1 MSNSRPYP
9 LIGTPASQA
18 EIQSVANQLSGVDI
32 YASSNLIYLDNI
44 LLKKYNGSKV
54 RLGSI
59 DAQIN
64 IINKIH
70 DTFPNITTEE
80 LRKWIRLLTSTHPKI
95 DTSISTLKYF
105 QPVSEEVASRI
116 LSKYYDTPSLNL
128 EDWPKTATS
137 LRKIVKNKMLTN
149 DVQMV
154 EESYLL
160 LNNNM
165 LNNLSNEFTEERK
178 NISTALT
185 IQGRNTLAHDFHL
198 AGDIT
203 YGDLIGDINFQNQ
216 YHQILNNMFGD
227 VLRLINHI
235 TTINISENIV
245 NDMFVLKIEDKI
257 IIVSMKGD
265 QVVEPAANIDDS
277 NLVPEIE
284 Q

>member
-59 DAQIN
+59 GAQIN

-80 LRKWIRLLTSTHPKI
+80 LRKWIHLLTSTHPKI

-149 DVQMV
+149 DAQMV
-154 EESYLL
+154 EDSYLL

-185 IQGRNTLAHDFHL
+185 IQGRKTLAHDFHL

-203 YGDLIGDINFQNQ
+203 YSSLIGDINFQNQ

-235 TTINISENIV
+235 TTININENVI

-257 IIVSMKGD
+257 IIVNMKGD